1 MGGVLA
7 KGGVRA
13 CVGGV
18 LAWVVWVACLYG
30 WRANLG
36 YLVDMLAWV
45 TWQRR

>member
-18 LAWVVWVACLYG
+18 LAWVVWVACLRG
-30 WRANLG
+30 
-36 YLVDMLAWV
+36 
-45 TWQRR
+45 